1 MKTFLFDLDGTLI
14 NSLGDLADSVNHV
27 LEKRGLPTHP
37 EEAFCYF
44 VGDGM
49 RNLIIRALPEELRTP
64 EMIEQVLQDYASY
77 YSSHTAVRTRPYPG
91 VVDTLR
97 ELKNLG
103 CKTAVVTN
111 KPDAQANIVM
121 GELFEKDLFDLV
133 AGNREGFATKPD
145 PSLALDVMRRLGVK
159 PEDCVF
165 VGDSGVDMQTAKNC
179 GALPVGVLWGFRTE
193 QELLDNGAL
202 HLINSPMQLLDFVK

>member
-77 YSSHTAVRTRPYPG
+77 YSSHTR
-91 VVDTLR
+91 
-97 ELKNLG
+97 
-103 CKTAVVTN
+103 
-111 KPDAQANIVM
+111 
-121 GELFEKDLFDLV
+121 
-133 AGNREGFATKPD
+133 
-145 PSLALDVMRRLGVK
+145 
-159 PEDCVF
+159 CV
-165 VGDSGVDMQTAKNC
+165 
-179 GALPVGVLWGFRTE
+179 
-193 QELLDNGAL
+193 
-202 HLINSPMQLLDFVK
+202 

>member
-14 NSLGDLADSVNHV
+14 NSLGDLADSVNLV
-27 LEKRGLPTHP
+27 LKKRGLPTHP
-37 EEAFCYF
+37 EEAYCYF

-49 RNLIIRALPEELRTP
+49 RNLIIRALPEDLRTP
-64 EMIEQVLQDYASY
+64 DMIEEVLQDYASY
-77 YSSHTAVRTRPYPG
+77 YSRHTAVRTRPYPG
-91 VVDTLR
+91 IVETLR
-97 ELKNLG
+97 ELKELG

-111 KPDAQANIVM
+111 KPDPQANIVIK
-121 GELFEKDLFDLV
+121 ELFEEGMFDIV
-133 AGNREGFATKPD
+133 AGNREGFKTKPD
-145 PSLALDVMRRLGVK
+145 PSLALDVMRRLLVQ

-202 HLINSPMQLLDFVK
+202 HLIDTPTRLIKFVK